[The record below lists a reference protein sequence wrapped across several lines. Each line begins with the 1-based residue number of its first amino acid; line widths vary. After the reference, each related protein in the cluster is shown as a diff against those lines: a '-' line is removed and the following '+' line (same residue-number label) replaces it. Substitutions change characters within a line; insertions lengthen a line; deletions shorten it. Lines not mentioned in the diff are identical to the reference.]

1 MSYNVAQQPAGVH
14 GSRVHQNLDTP
25 TLSGF
30 NHPRARPIS
39 AGIVYK
45 DSLETG
51 GSRLHAWS
59 DSLLVDHAV
68 FRVLWDNWAE
78 VIPGKLY
85 RSNHPTPAR
94 LKAAARKYRIK
105 TLINLRGH
113 RQCGSDALSR
123 EAAHRLGLTHID
135 MAFESRGAPH
145 RDRILRFA
153 GIYETLQ
160 TPALMHCKSGADR
173 AGLAAGLAIL
183 FEGGTAA
190 QALNQLSWRFG
201 HFNRSR
207 TGILDAFFLHYAA
220 TAEGR
225 VPFLDWVRTEYDEAA
240 LRARF
245 HASGMSTF
253 IVDKVLRRE

>member
-1 MSYNVAQQPAGVH
+1 MFD
-14 GSRVHQNLDTP
+14 QNL
-25 TLSGF
+25 
-30 NHPRARPIS
+30 A
-39 AGIVYK
+39 A
-45 DSLETG
+45 G

-78 VIPGKLY
+78 VIPDKLY

-94 LKAAARKYRIK
+94 LNAAARRYGLK

-123 EAAHRLGLTHID
+123 DAAARLGLTHID

-153 GIYETLQ
+153 DLYATLQ

-183 FEGGTAA
+183 LEGGTAA
-190 QALNQLSWRFG
+190 QALAQLSWRFG

-207 TGILDAFFLHYAA
+207 TGILDAFFIKFA
-220 TAEGR
+220 TDAEGR
-225 VPFLDWVRTEYDEAA
+225 VPFLTWVRDTYDEAA
-240 LRARF
+240 LRRSFTAGGLSSF
-245 HASGMSTF
+245 VT
-253 IVDKVLRRE
+253 DQVLRRE